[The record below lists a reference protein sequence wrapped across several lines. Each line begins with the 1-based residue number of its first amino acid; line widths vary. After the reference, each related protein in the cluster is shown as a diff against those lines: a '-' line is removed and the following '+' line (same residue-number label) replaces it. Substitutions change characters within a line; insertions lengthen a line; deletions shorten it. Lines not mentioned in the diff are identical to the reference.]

1 MKDQRGSVTVIA
13 IVMLLFLMVIAVA
26 WLPMMTME
34 KTAASSDYREQQA
47 WYAAE
52 SSYKRAVAQLDAEK
66 GSVGYWYWLSREAA
80 LKGEGKAFA
89 PNRISWSGAEGAE
102 ADGVWYAAAIN
113 YKDGDTVIDV
123 VDGYKPV
130 KGTEYSITAV
140 GSCQGVRKVIRKTHT
155 PGGIDIGG
163 GGVDSGGEEALELPG
178 LVQAGGTVS
187 VSGAQG
193 GSFGGNLY
201 GKEYPK
207 NSGNNWIFNNSSY
220 TDFMKGEY
228 DGVLKTHIPD
238 NVFEKENYADLN
250 AMPTDKYSRIL
261 EAGKNYF
268 WDISDY
274 NNEWC
279 TIDATKSLGKVIFI
293 DNIKK
298 NFKGAIKGPQNGL
311 PVTII
316 FTGNIELSAHISGNV
331 RVFAAGDFNLLDK
344 QGASGLIMLM
354 SNGEMNLTGSI
365 NKAFLSSDKNI
376 TITNSGGFYG
386 QAQVRGDFKAD
397 CAIYYSDA
405 VLKADGFTVPKGMK

>member
-1 MKDQRGSVTVIA
+1 MNNQRGSVTVIA

-34 KTAASSDYREQQA
+34 KKAASSDYREQQA

-52 SSYKRAVAQLDAEK
+52 AGYKRAIAQLDAEK

-80 LKGEGKAFA
+80 LKGEGRAFA

-163 GGVDSGGEEALELPG
+163 GGGDSGGEEALELPG
-178 LVQAGGTVS
+178 LVQAGGTVTITNS
-187 VSGAQG
+187 QAGYLN
-193 GSFGGNLY
+193 GNLY
-201 GKEYPK
+201 G
-207 NSGNNWIFNNSSY
+207 SGFFDSSGAQFTNGY
-220 TDFMKGEY
+220 TQGKFPD
-228 DGVLKTHIPD
+228 VLKTHIPD
-238 NVFEKENYADLN
+238 SVFRKESYQNLQNIPNDYVLKSQ
-250 AMPTDKYSRIL
+250 T
-261 EAGKNYF
+261 NYF
-268 WDISDY
+268 WD
-274 NNEWC
+274 
-279 TIDATKSLGKVIFI
+279 LGKTYSDWFELKAQNAGGMVIFV
-293 DNIKK
+293 DNSSKSEIYT
-298 NFKGAIKGPQNGL
+298 NGILGPSAGL

-316 FTGNIELSAHISGNV
+316 FTNKIVINGKISGNI
-331 RVFAAGDFNLLDK
+331 RMFFASDFTLGNYNTAGDLL
-344 QGASGLIMLM
+344 MLM
-354 SNGEMNLTGSI
+354 SNGEMRIESPVKYG
-365 NKAFLSSDKNI
+365 FLSSDKNI
-376 TITNSGGFYG
+376 TIANRTFHG
-386 QAQVRGDFKAD
+386 QAQAKGNFKTEGT
-397 CAIYYSDA
+397 IHYSDA

>member
-1 MKDQRGSVTVIA
+1 MNNQRGSVTVIA

-66 GSVGYWYWLSREAA
+66 SSVGYWYWLSREAA
-80 LKGEGKAFA
+80 LEGEGKAFA
-89 PNRISWSGAEGAE
+89 PNRISWSGAEDAE

-163 GGVDSGGEEALELPG
+163 GGGSGGEEVLELPG
-178 LVQAGGTVS
+178 LVQAGGTVNITNS
-187 VSGAQG
+187 QAGDLN
-193 GSFGGNLY
+193 GNLY
-201 GKEYPK
+201 G
-207 NSGNNWIFNNSSY
+207 SGFFDSSGKQFANGY
-220 TDFMKGEY
+220 TQGKFPD
-228 DGVLKTHIPD
+228 VLKTHIPD
-238 NVFEKENYADLN
+238 SVFQKDNYANLN
-250 AMPTDKYSRIL
+250 TMPKNNIWEHVL

-268 WDISDY
+268 WDMSDY
-274 NNEWC
+274 NNEWL
-279 TIDATKSLGKVIFI
+279 TINAEKSSGMIVFVDNSKVLL
-293 DNIKK
+293 N
-298 NFKGAIKGPQNGL
+298 ASSIKGPSSGK
-311 PVTII
+311 PVTFI
-316 FTGNIELSAHISGNV
+316 FTKAIEINAPITGNV
-331 RVFAAGDFNLLDK
+331 RIFAAADFTFAN
-344 QGASGLIMLM
+344 QAASGLIMFM
-354 SNGEMNLTGSI
+354 SNGEMQINGSI
-365 NKAFLSSDKNI
+365 NKGFLSSDKNMI
-376 TITNSGGFYG
+376 IANQAFYG
-386 QAQVRGDFKAD
+386 QAQVKGNFKTQGT
-397 CAIYYSDA
+397 IHYNDA